1 MHSHCLGCFLCI
13 AMIKTFFFGLF
24 AILSTMACTHNS
36 TSSSK
41 VIHNRNKVCGK
52 VTWVA
57 GNQMPSPDRPPRVPK
72 GIQREVLVYEL
83 TNLKQVTQVNGFY
96 SNIKNKLIISV
107 LSDKNGDFCLELPEG
122 KYSIMVR
129 EEGKGLWANIFDGEE
144 NIFPFEVKKEK
155 NEPINFVVNY
165 QAAY

>member
-24 AILSTMACTHNS
+24 AILSTMACTHKS

-41 VIHNRNKVCGK
+41 VIHNQSRVCGK

-72 GIQREVLVYEL
+72 GIQREVLIYEL
-83 TNLKQVTQVNGFY
+83 TNLKQVRSFLAVATYYRDMFPCQSHVLGPLTD
-96 SNIKNKLIISV
+96 LI
-107 LSDKNGDFCLELPEG
+107 GT
-122 KYSIMVR
+122 
-129 EEGKGLWANIFDGEE
+129 GLFA
-144 NIFPFEVKKEK
+144 
-155 NEPINFVVNY
+155 
-165 QAAY
+165 